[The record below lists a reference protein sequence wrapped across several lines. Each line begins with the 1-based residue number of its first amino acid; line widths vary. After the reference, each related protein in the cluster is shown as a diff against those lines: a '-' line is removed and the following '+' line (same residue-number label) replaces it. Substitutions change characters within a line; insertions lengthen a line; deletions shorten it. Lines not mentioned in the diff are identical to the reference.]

1 MDKRL
6 SVAVISGRVGKS
18 PREITR
24 CFVFDEIYRLAG
36 RGIEV
41 HVIRSK
47 MEKESMSYGI
57 HFYGI
62 ERKID
67 IQAAALLLK
76 NIANYPPISFLRNP
90 KRLYWENL
98 YALNV
103 SRVIERNNIDLIH
116 AHFAYPEG
124 LVGLLAKRR
133 TGKPLIVT
141 VHGYDINIV
150 PEIGYGIRLNKK
162 LDILVRMVLKQADA
176 IICVSPELRRKVL
189 KLGVPKEKLFIV
201 FNGIDLNLYR
211 PPSEKESNEINDI
224 RRSLGVNEDDFL
236 ILNARHLRPVYG
248 LEYLIKAARLV
259 TENIKNVKFIIA
271 GDGPLYKQLHNM
283 VCCLGLEKNVRLIGL
298 VPRFLMPKLMQAS
311 DIYVNTSLSD
321 GMPPSLLE
329 AIACGKPVI
338 SFDVG
343 GARDI
348 IDNNI
353 NGFLVPVKDY
363 KMLASKI
370 IYLLKN
376 PHFMKNMGLKARKK
390 AEDKFDINKRIDKI
404 TSIYEKIM
412 ENPNR

>member
-103 SRVIERNNIDLIH
+103 SRVIKS
-116 AHFAYPEG
+116 

-211 PPSEKESNEINDI
+211 PPSEKESNEINDV

-248 LEYLIKAARLV
+248 LEYLIKAAKLV